1 MRDSRLTPRVRQAIE
16 TQLPQGDPDP
26 AAIAKR
32 VGMSLR
38 NLQRKLAEEGT
49 SFQALLDETRAGMAR
64 GYLDEARYSVS
75 EITYLLG
82 FSGVSNFSRA
92 FKRWTG
98 QSPSAYRHTGS

>member
-1 MRDSRLTPRVRQAIE
+1 MRQAIE

-26 AAIAKR
+26 AVIAKR

-38 NLQRKLAEEGT
+38 NMQRKLAEEGS
-49 SFQALLDETRAGMAR
+49 SFQALLDEIRAALAR
-64 GYLDEARYSVS
+64 SYLDEGRYSVS

-82 FSGVSNFSRA
+82 FAGVSNFSRA

-98 QSPSAYRHTGS
+98 VSPSAYRQSG